1 MANGSL
7 SSILDTLPPL
17 MNALRMV
24 WIISRHYSD
33 DVRMGNL
40 FERVANEVRQ
50 KGSGTGHL
58 MKKQHRHVG
67 CCPPALC

>member
-40 FERVANEVRQ
+40 FERIANEVRERN
-50 KGSGTGHL
+50 GASD
-58 MKKQHRHVG
+58 KKAASS
-67 CCPPALC
+67 CWPYKCSPIKP